1 MKSNKKVL
9 YFGPLPPPTT
19 GQSVVFEESLFVF
32 SGDKVVV
39 NNTFFGDNKLG
50 NTFYSIFVLIYSFFR
65 YNFDTVYFTCSRSLL
80 GFGKDFI
87 LLLLSRLYKKRVIN
101 HLHGASF
108 KHFYNNSGCLKPI
121 IKWSYNIVETS
132 IVLLP
137 EMADQFSDFP
147 CMKILILSNPYPRQ
161 LDLIDVDLSKK
172 KKQILF
178 LSNIIYSKG
187 IFTFLDASLQ
197 LLSSDKNVSI
207 RIAGVPMSDE
217 FMSKVDVKLKFDK
230 YYGDLKVKFGD
241 RIKYLGGVLGD
252 IKNELFNESSIFILP
267 TFYTSE
273 ALPISIIESM
283 RLGNAIITTE
293 HNYLPHIVQKQMG
306 FIVKK
311 NSSSAIAERVIE
323 LFNNHA
329 LLHSM
334 QLYNIQK
341 AIDDYSPANYERG
354 LNLLFKRR
362 A

>member
-9 YFGPLPPPTT
+9 FFGPLPPPTT

-87 LLLLSRLYKKRVIN
+87 LLLLSRLYK
-101 HLHGASF
+101 
-108 KHFYNNSGCLKPI
+108 KPI

-217 FMSKVDVKLKFDK
+217 SMSKVD
-230 YYGDLKVKFGD
+230 
-241 RIKYLGGVLGD
+241 
-252 IKNELFNESSIFILP
+252 ESSIFILP